1 MRLLATATISI
12 FLLVLTLFTPLLLLT
27 VKANHDEDMRTE
39 TQAEVKRLRK
49 AHKECSAAWPRFGN
63 NYDACLKIGQ
73 VDL

>member
-1 MRLLATATISI
+1 MSI
-12 FLLVLTLFTPLLLLT
+12 FPLVLTLFTPLLVLN

-49 AHKECSAAWPRFGN
+49 AHKECSAAWPRFGK
-63 NYDACLKIGQ
+63 NYDECLEIGH